1 MAGSSES
8 STQSNLGSRCF
19 LVSPALAQTVLAGFA
34 GSLPLSVVL
43 GGLGGRHA
51 FKVVAGLVVLPGVP
65 LALARCD
72 HGDFVG
78 ACAAVLT
85 LQLDSLGARLVV
97 DTPPL
102 LGAPPAP
109 VLCSVASS
117 DPVGKHWQGQAL
129 TRAHQLLQRADA
141 GALAIRDVFG
151 GPQFPAAHLN
161 STISIQSR
169 ATEVPASIP
178 GLIQGAVAAGVC

>member
-1 MAGSSES
+1 M
-8 STQSNLGSRCF
+8 
-19 LVSPALAQTVLAGFA
+19 LAGFA

-51 FKVVAGLVVLPGVP
+51 LEVVAGLVVLARVT
-65 LALARCD
+65 LALAGRD
-72 HGDFVG
+72 HRDFVG

-102 LGAPPAP
+102 LGAPSAP
-109 VLCSVASS
+109 VLGSVASS

-129 TRAHQLLQRADA
+129 AGAHQLLQRADA
-141 GALAIRDVFG
+141 GALAVGNVLG
-151 GPQFPAAHLN
+151 GAQFPAAHLN
-161 STISIQSR
+161 ST
-169 ATEVPASIP
+169 
-178 GLIQGAVAAGVC
+178 

>member
-1 MAGSSES
+1 M
-8 STQSNLGSRCF
+8 
-19 LVSPALAQTVLAGFA
+19 LAGFA

-51 FKVVAGLVVLPGVP
+51 LEVVAGLVVLARVT
-65 LALARCD
+65 LALAGRD
-72 HGDFVG
+72 HRDFVG

-102 LGAPPAP
+102 LGAPSAP

-117 DPVGKHWQGQAL
+117 DPVGKHRQGQAL
-129 TRAHQLLQRADA
+129 AGAHQLLQRADA
-141 GALAIRDVFG
+141 GALAVGNVLG
-151 GPQFPAAHLN
+151 GAQFPAAHLN
-161 STISIQSR
+161 STVAIQSS
-169 ATEVPASIP
+169 ATEMPASIS
-178 GLIQGAVAAGVC
+178 GLIQRAVAAGVCRNRFNHM